1 MYLLTYENVGVGE
14 EEGEGDRTLFLKN
27 KMYSCFKLMF
37 MHIQISEYYSKQKEM
52 YIGIKLFIIIA

>member
-14 EEGEGDRTLFLKN
+14 EEGEGDRALFLKIRCIIVL
-27 KMYSCFKLMF
+27 YFMF
-37 MHIQISEYYSKQKEM
+37 MHIQISEYYSKQEEM